1 MSVLFWWKF
10 LYINQNSEN
19 NSLLSSYLLM
29 HLGVPEGVLHSLIE
43 LERSRVRDVS
53 LPSHR
58 ATIIPVNQ

>member
-1 MSVLFWWKF
+1 MSVLFWWIF

-29 HLGVPEGVLHSLIE
+29 HSGVSEGVLHSFIE

-53 LPSHR
+53 LLSDR